1 MSGLTDETQI
11 RDDIEA
17 FMQNAV
23 LLIDNYQEHQQ
34 ITLSILA
41 KLSKIRF
48 YEFGLSCFNTLKELM
63 KSGRE
68 MEEIV
73 EEVIQDEVIA

>member
-1 MSGLTDETQI
+1 
-11 RDDIEA
+11 
-17 FMQNAV
+17 MQNAV

-41 KLSKIRF
+41 KLSTIRF
-48 YEFGLSCFNTLKELM
+48 FDFGLSCFNTLKELM

-73 EEVIQDEVIA
+73 EEVITNEVIEQFEG